1 MPLLST
7 LKYSTSKSSAGA
19 GGKVILSAYS
29 NSIEEG
35 DQIIFLISS
44 AAPGIDI
51 PYTITGITQD
61 DLVSPS
67 SLTGVFPIDADG
79 NGQLTV
85 VLSQN
90 DQDYVDET
98 LTLTL
103 DGRGIYIDVAII
115 NTSVYGEAVYDI
127 PGTYSWT
134 CPDGVTSVCA
144 VAIGGGGG
152 SDGGATTYT
161 GGGGGGLGYRNNIS
175 VTPGQNYHV
184 AVGAGG
190 RGAQTDL
197 AGNGGNSSF
206 HDLARGLGGKRGR
219 SVSTSSS
226 QSGGAGGSYFGDG
239 GGVGGTSGTISSIYG
254 SSGSSLGNT
263 SGGGSGAGG
272 YGASGGNGGGRPS
285 AGNPTAGTSSSNGG
299 GGGGGASFGSDIPG
313 DGGGASLYGTSS
325 TGTNASLGGAAG
337 GNGGYSGWDT
347 RYSKLSE
354 WPLDAGVYKDTQGNV
369 VYRYSKYGGGAG
381 AFYSNAVGEQR
392 RAGHGAV
399 RIMWGG
405 DRSFPSNA
413 DYVDPSDI
421 SNATLIQTL
430 DNQNA
435 YNTSNY
441 DYFGDSIA
449 ISGNYAIVGVLNED
463 DAGGLDSGKAYIFN
477 VTTGNLIFTIDNPN
491 DFGTSVDDYFGNSV
505 AISGNYAIV
514 GAYLEDEG
522 ADNNSLASGKAY
534 IFKTT
539 TGDWTDTTKLHTL
552 DNPNTYEYPQSATF
566 VGSDLFGAAVAIDGN
581 YAIVG
586 APGEDFYNPS
596 YTYTQSGQA
605 YVFDVTTG
613 NYIRTIYNPN
623 GYSTGTNDSFGGVI
637 AISGNY
643 VFFGVPGEDSQ
654 QGNSSGRV
662 YVHHIA
668 SGGLVCQ
675 LNNPTPVPAEYFG
688 SSVAASGNY
697 CIVGAYGEST
707 TAGNSGKAYIFKT
720 NNGSW
725 GDTTL
730 PLYTL
735 DNPNDYNGPY
745 ADWFGHS
752 VAMSGNYA
760 IVSAPYED
768 DGGTGLGTQGGTG
781 NISGKAYIFNVTTGA
796 LVHTLDNPNA
806 FSTSEYDQF
815 GNAVAMDGNYVFVA
829 APFEDDAG
837 GLSSGKAYIFK
848 TTTGDWTDTTKL
860 HTLDNPNAYGG
871 SANDRFGYSIGI
883 SGNYAIVGAYGEDDG
898 GTDSGKAYIFNVT
911 TGALLHTL
919 DNPNPYS
926 SSTNDVFGIAVAI
939 DGNYAIVGAPWEDD
953 AGISSGKAY
962 IFNVATGLRVH
973 TLDNP
978 NAYEP
983 STGDSFGGAVAI
995 SGNYA
1000 IVGASFEDDGGTG
1013 LGTQGGTGLSSGKAY
1028 IFNVA
1033 TGLRVHT
1040 LDNPNAYSTSADD
1053 GFGRSV
1059 AISGNYAI
1067 VSTTGEDDAGGN
1079 NSGKAYIFDVTT
1091 GLRVHTLDNPNDY
1104 DPSAGDQFGFSTAIS
1119 GNYAIV
1125 GAPYEDESSGTD
1137 SGKAYIFDVTT
1148 GTLLHTLDNPNVYD
1162 PSAYDNFGWSVG
1174 ISTNYAI
1181 VGARG
1186 EGDVSGI
1193 WAGRAYIYN
1202 VNTGAFLRT
1211 LDNSNA
1217 YGLSTGDDFGRAV
1230 AISGNYVFVGAPN
1243 EDDASGLESGKAYIY
1258 RLTK

>member
-29 NSIEEG
+29 NSIDEG
-35 DQIIFLISS
+35 DQITFLISS

-61 DLVSPS
+61 DLVAPS

-85 VLSQN
+85 VLSQI

-152 SDGGATTYT
+152 SDGGPTTYT

-190 RGAQTDL
+190 RGAQADL

-254 SSGSSLGNT
+254 SSASSLGRT

-299 GGGGGASFGSDIPG
+299 GGGGGASFQNDIPG

-381 AFYSNAVGEQR
+381 AFYSTVVGEQR

-405 DRSFPSNA
+405 GRSFPSNA

-430 DNQNA
+430 DNPNT

-586 APGEDFYNPS
+586 APGEDIYNPS

-623 GYSTGTNDSFGGVI
+623 GYSTGTNDSFGAVI
-637 AISGNY
+637 TISGNY
-643 VFFGVPGEDSQ
+643 VFFGVPGEDSP

-662 YVHHIA
+662 YVYHIA
-668 SGGLVCQ
+668 SGGLVGQ
-675 LNNPTPVPAEYFG
+675 ILNPTPVQAEYFG

-707 TAGNSGKAYIFKT
+707 TALNSGKAYIFKT

-725 GDTTL
+725 GDATL

-745 ADWFGHS
+745 QDWFGRS

-760 IVSAPYED
+760 IVSAPYEG
-768 DGGTGLGTQGGTG
+768 DGGGT
-781 NISGKAYIFNVTTGA
+781 ISGKAYIFDVTTG
-796 LVHTLDNPNA
+796 LRVHTLDNPNA
-806 FSTSEYDQF
+806 YGISGSDQF

-848 TTTGDWTDTTKL
+848 TTTGDWTDTTAL
-860 HTLDNPNAYGG
+860 HTLDNPNDYGG
-871 SANDRFGYSIGI
+871 NANDLFGYSIGI
-883 SGNYAIVGAYGEDDG
+883 SGNYAIVGAYTEDDAG

-911 TGALLHTL
+911 TGALVHTL
-919 DNPNPYS
+919 DNPNAYGTS
-926 SSTNDVFGIAVAI
+926 VTDVFGIAVAI
-939 DGNYAIVGAPWEDD
+939 DGNYAIVSAISEDD
-953 AGISSGKAY
+953 AGGTDSGKAY
-962 IFNVATGLRVH
+962 IFNVTTGLRVH

-978 NAYEP
+978 NPYGT
-983 STGDSFGGAVAI
+983 SVSDQFGNSVGI

-1000 IVGASFEDDGGTG
+1000 IVGASNEDYAGGT
-1013 LGTQGGTGLSSGKAY
+1013 S
-1028 IFNVA
+1028 
-1033 TGLRVHT
+1033 
-1040 LDNPNAYSTSADD
+1040 
-1053 GFGRSV
+1053 
-1059 AISGNYAI
+1059 
-1067 VSTTGEDDAGGN
+1067 
-1079 NSGKAYIFDVTT
+1079 SGKAYIFDVTT
-1091 GLRVHTLDNPNDY
+1091 GLRVHTLDNPNPYGTSDV
-1104 DPSAGDQFGFSTAIS
+1104 DLFGYSVAIS
-1119 GNYAIV
+1119 GDRAIV
-1125 GAPYEDESSGTD
+1125 GARYEDDASGTESGKAYIFD
-1137 SGKAYIFDVTT
+1137 VTTGLRVHTLDNPNPYGTSLNDWFGSSVAISGDRAIVGAYYENDAGGSGSGKAYIFDVTT
-1148 GTLLHTLDNPNVYD
+1148 GTLLHTLDNPNPYGTSSYD
-1162 PSAYDNFGWSVG
+1162 YFGWAVG

-1181 VGARG
+1181 VGARY
-1186 EGDVSGI
+1186 EDDASGTES
-1193 WAGRAYIYN
+1193 GKAYIYN
-1202 VNTGAFLRT
+1202 VHTGAFLRT
-1211 LDNSNA
+1211 LDNQN
-1217 YGLSTGDDFGRAV
+1217 DFGTSTNDSFGGAV

-1243 EDDASGLESGKAYIY
+1243 EDDASGLNSGKAYIY
-1258 RLTK
+1258 RLAK